1 MLGPQDT
8 HEEVVEQNPVE
19 QTTLMK
25 EHTPDDID
33 RIFLARALNMDK
45 LDDIK
50 DHERRLDKIL
60 LWAKEKGANT
70 EVDLMAEINGLR
82 NRLGNP
88 NIYAISVYVGLEMQK
103 IALEKEEREVADKMQ
118 KFHG

>member
-8 HEEVVEQNPVE
+8 HEEVVEQPQAE
-19 QTTLMK
+19 QATLMK
-25 EHTPDDID
+25 EHTPDDLD
-33 RIFLARALNMDK
+33 RVFLARALNMDK
-45 LDDIK
+45 LDDMK

-60 LWAKEKGANT
+60 LWAKEKGAKT

-103 IALEKEEREVADKMQ
+103 IALEKQEAELKNKMD